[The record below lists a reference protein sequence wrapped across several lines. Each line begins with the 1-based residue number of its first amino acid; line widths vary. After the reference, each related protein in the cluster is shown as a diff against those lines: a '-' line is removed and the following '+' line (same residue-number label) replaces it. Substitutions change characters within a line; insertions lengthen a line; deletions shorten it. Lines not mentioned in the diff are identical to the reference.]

1 MLWAILTAM
10 KLPLFLLTSA
20 TLASSLGA
28 EQAWISLSKVGG
40 INAYK
45 GRVALFGVKA
55 SLAELP
61 IEFRGP
67 GANAFSVSNIEK
79 EESSLLLLEIDFRPA
94 AERAFYSAEI
104 VVGAEAETQVVQLR
118 GISTKA
124 LEGKNEPPLQE
135 IFQALGAEVDAGGVT
150 LHLDTGK
157 KKIGDSVA
165 AGQFEPVEGQALR
178 ITPLARY
185 SPRGETEFGLVS
197 GTGEAAQWR
206 TLGALAATTSER
218 PDAHQTLR
226 PPLSGGLTA
235 IEFADAPEKFALFFK
250 AHQYTSLTIPGKS
263 VGAPIKHTAR
273 IYPVSQFEGR
283 KVAHAYLVGFEE
295 ASNGDYQDAVFL
307 IEGVKAVK

>member
-1 MLWAILTAM
+1 M
-10 KLPLFLLTSA
+10 KLPFLLLTSVV
-20 TLASSLGA
+20 LVSSLCA

-45 GRVALFGVKA
+45 GRVALFGVKP

-67 GANAFSVSNIEK
+67 GADAFSVSNAEK
-79 EESSLLLLEIDFRPA
+79 EENSLLLLEIDFKPA
-94 AERAFYSAEI
+94 PERGFYSAEI
-104 VVGAEAETQVVQLR
+104 VVGSGAETQVVQLR
-118 GISTKA
+118 GIATKA

-135 IFQALGAEVDAGGVT
+135 IFLALGAAVNAGGAD
-150 LHLDTGK
+150 LHLDTK
-157 KKIGDSVA
+157 KKTIGDSVA
-165 AGQFEPVEGQALR
+165 AGRFAPMKGQAVR

-185 SPRGETEFGLVS
+185 SPKGETEFGLLV
-197 GTGEAAQWR
+197 GDGNQAEWR
-206 TLGALAATTSER
+206 TLGALAASTSER

-226 PPLSGGLTA
+226 PPLVGGSAA

-250 AHQYTSLTIPGKS
+250 AHQYTSLTLPGKS

-273 IYPVSQFEGR
+273 IYPVTEFAGKQL
-283 KVAHAYLVGFEE
+283 ANAYLVAFEE
-295 ASNGDYQDAVFL
+295 AANGDYQDAVFL